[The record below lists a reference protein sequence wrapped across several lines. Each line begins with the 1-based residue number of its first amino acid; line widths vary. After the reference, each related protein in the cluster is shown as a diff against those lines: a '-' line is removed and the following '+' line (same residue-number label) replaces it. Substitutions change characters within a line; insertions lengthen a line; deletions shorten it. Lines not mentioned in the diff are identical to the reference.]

1 MKLFDLTAERDRLR
15 LAPDCTSCFGLCCVA
30 HAFKASA
37 SFAFDKPAGTACPNL
52 QADFGCAVH
61 RELRQQGFS
70 GCTAYTCYGAGQK
83 VAQHLFGGTDW
94 RQAPETAELMFQT
107 FPIVRQLN
115 ELLWFITEALDRCPP
130 GVEHEALLV
139 LLDETER
146 LAATRADEMS
156 WGDVDDHCRRG
167 EALLGQA
174 SAVIRAAALPVG
186 LERAARST
194 RGVLQE
200 ATRLG
205 AGRRGTDWRA
215 ADLRGADLRA
225 ADLRGANLRGADLWG
240 AVLVNADLSGADL
253 RWADLMGAD
262 LGRANLTG
270 ADLSAAIFLTQ
281 SQLDLARGDTRTA
294 LPDVLRSPRHWSAA
308 DADSSPSTSAGA
320 TGAAF
325 P

>member
-15 LAPDCTSCFGLCCVA
+15 LAADCTSCFGLCCVA

-130 GVEHEALLV
+130 GVEYEALLV

-186 LERAARST
+186 LERGGPVHPGSSAGSHTAGGGPSRYRLACRRSARCGLACGGPARCRLARRRPMG
-194 RGVLQE
+194 RGVVQCRPE
-200 ATRLG
+200 
-205 AGRRGTDWRA
+205 RR
-215 ADLRGADLRA
+215 
-225 ADLRGANLRGADLWG
+225 
-240 AVLVNADLSGADL
+240 
-253 RWADLMGAD
+253 
-262 LGRANLTG
+262 
-270 ADLSAAIFLTQ
+270 
-281 SQLDLARGDTRTA
+281 
-294 LPDVLRSPRHWSAA
+294 
-308 DADSSPSTSAGA
+308 
-320 TGAAF
+320 
-325 P
+325 